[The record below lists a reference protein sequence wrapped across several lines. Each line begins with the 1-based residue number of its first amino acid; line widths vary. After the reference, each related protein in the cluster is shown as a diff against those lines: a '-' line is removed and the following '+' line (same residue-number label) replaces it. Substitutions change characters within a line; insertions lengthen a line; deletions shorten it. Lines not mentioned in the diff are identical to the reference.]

1 MREES
6 PSLKELKDKIQQLTE
21 EIDTLNACLMS
32 AGVGLWDWNI
42 VTDGVDHHMNDFK
55 LLGYDETIQDT
66 SDEGWLAHIYPEDLR
81 THFAEVQATQG
92 RSRKEFDFN
101 FRVRNRRRDTR
112 WIASRGHV
120 VAWDENGRPARMV
133 GSHVDQTQQ
142 KIFENKLKEAES
154 HLEAVVETLKGS
166 TYVASID
173 YRLEFMNKKLFEEV
187 GFDAMGSI
195 CHQTLYGLDHPCP
208 WCTMHEVMR
217 DKTAHIEYENTLR
230 QKWYYSIATPV
241 HKLDGRISIKSTFID
256 ITAQKTGRPS
266 LDRPFQ
272 KEAKPPAESTLLA
285 SLSKHKTANGF
296 SGIVGQSKAIQ
307 KTYELIA
314 KASQSN
320 ASVVIYG
327 ESGTGKELVA
337 RAIHECSANIR
348 DRFVA
353 INCGAIPDNLIES
366 EFFGYTRGAFS
377 GAKTDTMGY
386 LEAAD
391 GGTLFLDEVG
401 EIDLNMQV
409 KLLRVIEGYGFV
421 PLGGKKLKR
430 PLFRLITATN
440 RDLFERI
447 QKGKMRKDFFFRI
460 NVFPIELPPLR
471 DRKEDLPLLVAH
483 FLKLF
488 NAPDH
493 LVPLPD
499 LHMKAL
505 WDYHWPGNI
514 RELQNLIHRYVA
526 VGEMN
531 PERDLAEALPA
542 VRPQE
547 NPLTTPQEQSLKEIM
562 QGYEKRV
569 LIEILDQNQWQK
581 AKVARQLGINRKT
594 LFEKI
599 RKYKLAPGHTL

>member
-1 MREES
+1 MEGLDREVE
-6 PSLKELKDKIQQLTE
+6 
-21 EIDTLNACLMS
+21 TLNACLTS
-32 AGVGLWDWNI
+32 AGVGLWDWDV
-42 VTDGVDHHMNDFK
+42 VTGEVIHHLNDFE

-81 THFAEVQATQG
+81 THFSEVNATKE
-92 RSRKEFDFN
+92 RSRDSFDFN
-101 FRVRNRRRDTR
+101 FRVRTKRRDTR

-120 VAWDENGRPARMV
+120 VSWDTNGRPTRIV
-133 GSHVDQTQQ
+133 GSHIDQTQQ
-142 KIFENKLKEAES
+142 KIFQQKLKEMEN
-154 HLEAVVETLKGS
+154 HLEAVLESLKGS

-173 YRLEFMNKKLFEEV
+173 YRLEYLNPKLASEL
-187 GFDAMGSI
+187 GFDVMDSI
-195 CHQTLYGLDHPCP
+195 CHETLYGLDRPCP

-217 DKTAHIEYENTLR
+217 DKTVHREYENHRLGR
-230 QKWYYSIATPV
+230 WFYSIATPV
-241 HKLDGRISIKSTFID
+241 HKLDGRIAIKNTYID
-256 ITAQKTGRPS
+256 ITSQKMGGVAIKAPERKAEKPM
-266 LDRPFQ
+266 
-272 KEAKPPAESTLLA
+272 KESSLLA
-285 SLSKHKTANGF
+285 SLSKHKTPNGF
-296 SGIVGQSKAIQ
+296 SGLVGQSHAIG

-337 RAIHECSANIR
+337 RAIHECSTKLR

-353 INCGAIPDNLIES
+353 INCGAIPETLIES
-366 EFFGYTRGAFS
+366 EFFGYAKGAFS

-430 PLFRLITATN
+430 PLIRVITATN

-447 QKGKMRKDFFFRI
+447 KAGKMREDFFFRI

-471 DRKEDLPLLVAH
+471 HRKEDIPLLVTH
-483 FLKLF
+483 FLDTF

-493 LVPLPD
+493 LRPFPD
-499 LHMKAL
+499 QYMKAL
-505 WDYHWPGNI
+505 WDYNWPGNI

-526 VGEMN
+526 VGELN
-531 PERDLAEALPA
+531 LERDLDWGAQPEPESA
-542 VRPQE
+542 PQQA
-547 NPLTTPQEQSLKEIM
+547 QEKPTSVGDASLKDAM
-562 QGYEKRV
+562 QNYEKR
-569 LIEILDQNQWQK
+569 LIAETLEAHRWQK
-581 AKVARQLGINRKT
+581 TKVAGLLGINRKT

-599 RKYKLAPGHTL
+599 RKYDIKPHA